1 VILLDT
7 HVLVWLSTAD
17 ARLGRKMIRTID
29 RSLPQEGV
37 FVSAISF
44 WEVGMLVAKGRVRV
58 DPTALRADSLKIGIQ
73 EIGVDGNIAI
83 AAGALGALHGDPA
96 DRIIVAT
103 ALEAEAR
110 LASADEALLA
120 WRGGLKTCDAR
131 I

>member
-1 VILLDT
+1 MILLDT

-17 ARLGRKMIRTID
+17 PRLGRKTIRSID
-29 RSLPQEGV
+29 RTLSQQGV

-44 WEVGMLVAKGRVRV
+44 WEIGMLVAKGRVRV
-58 DPTALRADSLKIGIQ
+58 DPTALRADALKTGIQ
-73 EIGVDGNIAI
+73 EISVDGNIAI

-110 LASADEALLA
+110 LASADQTVLA
-120 WRGGLKTCDAR
+120 WRGGLKTLDAR
-131 I
+131 A